1 VWDSKSALRE
11 DCRPAKLG
19 SVRSTTETCCAQRSL
34 PIRGEFLTSTAERQ
48 AAVEFAKAAA
58 MRPRIVGEVLNKV
71 AADPGVEAA
80 MFEILEIQKIIESKP
95 ALPSFLTRADYSLYY
110 WPPRG
115 SKKHSHSR
123 RVCDPKPQLPNF
135 PPNIAGIKSAAP
147 IQRAIGE
154 STSTDVRGVVN
165 RPTTTIA
172 KAGRMSPRDRIACHN
187 QRPAEKETLFTVP
200 DDHAG

>member
-19 SVRSTTETCCAQRSL
+19 FVRSTTETCCAQRSL

-71 AADPGVEAA
+71 AADPDVEAA

-123 RVCDPKPQLPNF
+123 RVCDPKPQLPNDS
-135 PPNIAGIKSAAP
+135 PKHCRYQVRRSYPTSHRRKHLHRRSRRCQSTYDDDRKSWANVA
-147 IQRAIGE
+147 QR
-154 STSTDVRGVVN
+154 S
-165 RPTTTIA
+165 
-172 KAGRMSPRDRIACHN
+172 DR
-187 QRPAEKETLFTVP
+187 VP
-200 DDHAG
+200 